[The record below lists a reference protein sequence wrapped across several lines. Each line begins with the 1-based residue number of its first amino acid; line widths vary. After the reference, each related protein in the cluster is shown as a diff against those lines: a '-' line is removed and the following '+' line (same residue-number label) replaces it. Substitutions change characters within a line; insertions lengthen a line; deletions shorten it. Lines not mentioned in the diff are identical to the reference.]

1 MTNGPVLTDSKPS
14 SAPGAAGPIPV
25 RNVWYMLLYAWELAR
40 FRGRLET
47 EPEEAPDLVMLLA
60 RVLVDLTRGLLRRG
74 LHRDYIERS
83 ESMRHLR
90 GRVDVTE
97 TVRRLELIH
106 GRVTC
111 RFDELEVDTLANRIL
126 RTTLRRLSDSQRLRE
141 EGRGLHD
148 AVVDLSRRLEGI
160 GVLPSVRH
168 EQFALVR
175 IDRNNAVYR
184 LVMEVCRLL
193 SAVAMPTQLA
203 GRDRFLGLL
212 DDEVLMRRVFEAFVR
227 NFYRMHCLG
236 YDVRS
241 EILKWPEESA
251 AYGLLPV
258 MKTDIS
264 LSSPTRRI
272 VIDTK
277 YYSETLTTRYDR
289 KTFHSENLYQIYA
302 YLRTQE
308 DRGGVYATA
317 EGILLYPAVDTQL
330 DASHEMQGHK
340 IRVATLDL
348 DQPWPEIE
356 RCLLSLIAAN

>member
-1 MTNGPVLTDSKPS
+1 MPPS
-14 SAPGAAGPIPV
+14 SAPRAAGPIPV

-47 EPEEAPDLVMLLA
+47 EAEEAPDLVMLLA
-60 RVLVDLTRGLLRRG
+60 RVLVDLTRDLLRRG
-74 LHRDYIERS
+74 LHHDYVERS

-90 GRVDVTE
+90 GRVDVTK

-126 RTTLRRLSDSQRLRE
+126 RTTLRRLCDSRRLRE
-141 EGRGLHD
+141 EDRRLHD
-148 AVVDLSRRLEGI
+148 AVLDLFRRLEGI
-160 GVLPSVRH
+160 GVLPSVRR

-184 LVMEVCRLL
+184 LLMEACRLL

-227 NFYRMHCLG
+227 NFYRMHCPA

-241 EILKWPEESA
+241 EILKWPEDVSA
-251 AYGLLPV
+251 HGLLPV
-258 MKTDIS
+258 MRTDVS
-264 LSSPTRRI
+264 LTSPTRRI

-277 YYSETLTTRYDR
+277 YYSQTLTTHFDR
-289 KTFHSENLYQIYA
+289 KTFHSANLYQIYA

-308 DRGGVYATA
+308 DRGGIYATA
-317 EGILLYPAVDTQL
+317 EGILLYPAVDIHL
-330 DASHEMQGHK
+330 DTSHQMHGHK
-340 IRVATLDL
+340 IRVATLNL

-356 RCLLSLIAAN
+356 RRLLSVIAAN